1 MAYVSGYGPQSP
13 YSGVPSSIGSWVNQR
28 PRAVIPPGG
37 YSLAGTPYD
46 PSTFQGFT
54 PGTAP
59 FTRAPGEGPNPYTA
73 APSAPSAPARPAI
86 NLSNLDFS
94 NDPILSRIRALGQES
109 IAQAEA
115 DAKAA
120 RTRLVIGYGDQALAN
135 KLKLGGK
142 VGKQAAANP
151 FSTLGELQRA
161 YTRRN
166 VFEID
171 RPLSDQANLFYST
184 ERGRQRALSGEELL
198 RGQSQAEAAVQ
209 ERLAEISRQ
218 VTQARMAA
226 QAQQIQA
233 EQEAYQR
240 ALSLAMYAAG
250 T

>member
-1 MAYVSGYGPQSP
+1 MAYVPGYGPQSP

-37 YSLAGTPYD
+37 YSLAGTQYNPNMPWLQPGQGPVPGLNNYGGTQQ
-46 PSTFQGFT
+46 PSAA
-54 PGTAP
+54 AP
-59 FTRAPGEGPNPYTA
+59 A
-73 APSAPSAPARPAI
+73 APSRPAI

-142 VGKQAAANP
+142 VGQQAQANP

-233 EQEAYQR
+233 EQEAFQR
-240 ALSLAMYAAG
+240 ALQLAMYSAG

>member
-1 MAYVSGYGPQSP
+1 VS
-13 YSGVPSSIGSWVNQR
+13 
-28 PRAVIPPGG
+28 
-37 YSLAGTPYD
+37 
-46 PSTFQGFT
+46 
-54 PGTAP
+54 
-59 FTRAPGEGPNPYTA
+59 
-73 APSAPSAPARPAI
+73 SAPARPAI

-171 RPLSDQANLFYST
+171 RPLSDEANLFYST
-184 ERGRQRALSGEELL
+184 ERGRQRALSGETLL

-233 EQEAYQR
+233 ENDAYSR
-240 ALSLAMYAAG
+240 ALQLAIYAAG